1 MNREMSTQRCPVCS
15 SENIYCLLN
24 TLHCKRCG
32 NIGKEE
38 KKNKRISDTSRYE
51 VLVDDQ
57 KRLTK
62 NKDASEIKMEKKLNE
77 CLIKFNG
84 KFSLNAATW
93 KVGDIQLAMFR
104 CFFEK
109 MCKR

>member
-1 MNREMSTQRCPVCS
+1 MRKYRER
-15 SENIYCLLN
+15 
-24 TLHCKRCG
+24 G
-32 NIGKEE
+32 

-84 KFSLNAATW
+84 KFSLNATTW

-104 CFFEK
+104 CYLKKCVKNKTLTERK
-109 MCKR
+109 DEYGMIWYSSID